1 MSYFDII
8 VGVVILLLGLKG
20 ILNGFFR
27 ELFGL
32 VGIVGGVFIASRFGT
47 SLGEILSDLIFHFEN
62 KAAINF
68 AGFVLALG
76 LFWLMMVGVGV
87 LFKKLSTI
95 SGLGS
100 VDKLMGFIVGAGKF
114 FLIASVVAYAF
125 FNIKIVKTNMQ
136 ATMDKSFLFPIL
148 VSTGGYIMK
157 MDMTPIQNDT
167 NETNETN
174 ETNATISNKQIQ
186 NKFET
191 TVKEKVQTSITEDI
205 KKRVN

>member
-1 MSYFDII
+1 
-8 VGVVILLLGLKG
+8 
-20 ILNGFFR
+20 
-27 ELFGL
+27 
-32 VGIVGGVFIASRFGT
+32 
-47 SLGEILSDLIFHFEN
+47 
-62 KAAINF
+62 
-68 AGFVLALG
+68 
-76 LFWLMMVGVGV
+76 
-87 LFKKLSTI
+87 
-95 SGLGS
+95 
-100 VDKLMGFIVGAGKF
+100 
-114 FLIASVVAYAF
+114 
-125 FNIKIVKTNMQ
+125 MQ

>member
-95 SGLGS
+95 SGLSS

>member
-1 MSYFDII
+1 MSYFDIV

-47 SLGEILSDLIFHFEN
+47 PVGETLSDIIFHFEN
-62 KAAINF
+62 KAALNF
-68 AGFVLALG
+68 TGFVLTLG
-76 LFWLMMVGVGV
+76 VFWIMMVGVGF
-87 LFKKLSTI
+87 LFKKLSRV

-100 VDKLMGFIVGAGKF
+100 IDKLMGFIVGAGKF
-114 FLIASVVAYAF
+114 FLIAAVVAYAF

-157 MDMTPIQNDT
+157 MDTTEIQNDINT
-167 NETNETN
+167 TV
-174 ETNATISNKQIQ
+174 SDKQLQVQ
-186 NKFET
+186 NKIET
-191 TVKEKVQTSITEDI
+191 TVKEKVQHSITEDI

>member
-1 MSYFDII
+1 MSYFDIV

-47 SLGEILSDLIFHFEN
+47 PVGETLSDIIFHFEN
-62 KAAINF
+62 KAALNF
-68 AGFVLALG
+68 TGFVLTLG
-76 LFWLMMVGVGV
+76 VFWIMMVGVGF
-87 LFKKLSTI
+87 LFKKLSRV

-100 VDKLMGFIVGAGKF
+100 IDKLMGFIVGAGKF
-114 FLIASVVAYAF
+114 FLIAAVVAYAF

-148 VSTGGYIMK
+148 VSTGAYIMK
-157 MDMTPIQNDT
+157 MDTTEIQNDV
-167 NETNETN
+167 
-174 ETNATISNKQIQ
+174 NATVEDKQTQMQ
-186 NKFET
+186 NKIET
-191 TVKEKVQTSITEDI
+191 TVKEKVQHSITEDI

>member
-1 MSYFDII
+1 MSYFDIV

-47 SLGEILSDLIFHFEN
+47 PVGETLSDIIFHFEN
-62 KAAINF
+62 KAALNF
-68 AGFVLALG
+68 TGFVLTLG
-76 LFWLMMVGVGV
+76 VFWIMMVGVGF
-87 LFKKLSTI
+87 LFKKLSRV

-100 VDKLMGFIVGAGKF
+100 IDKLMGFIVGAGKF
-114 FLIASVVAYAF
+114 FLIAAVVAYAF

-148 VSTGGYIMK
+148 VSTGAYIMK
-157 MDMTPIQNDT
+157 MDTTEIQNDV
-167 NETNETN
+167 
-174 ETNATISNKQIQ
+174 NATVEDKQTQMQ
-186 NKFET
+186 NKIET
-191 TVKEKVQTSITEDI
+191 TVKEKVQHSISEDI